1 MKLPFDYKQGLYR
14 KNNYGE
20 PCYWC
25 ITQTTNP
32 EYYKIYYGI
41 LGKNQ
46 ITQVIKCKNKTE
58 YNRKIEDKRKV
69 GYKFLNE
76 VRDNQTLPVEEELI
90 NYLRAYLPDYRDT
103 SNGIILPMLA
113 KTFDNTNNKIFSKD
127 EYFGQYKING
137 LRCFIRVEKNY
148 DMFKPYTLSF
158 QSREGIFW
166 NSLNYLEDELISII
180 GNERL
185 EEMYE
190 EHIILDGEVYIPGRT
205 VNEINSAVKNV
216 NNPLN
221 KLIQYW
227 CYDIAIEDVVQ
238 DERNNIRTY
247 LLGGYEKE
255 FNSLESH
262 LNNTNKLVV
271 LPNYLIA
278 ISSSAEHYRD
288 KFIKLGFEG
297 LILRNIKA
305 EYQFGKRVANTMIK
319 YKKSDDGIFTIVD
332 IYPEDKRTDIPI
344 FKCKN
349 DINDATFE
357 CHISNTL
364 NTQRLI
370 LKNKDYYIGEKLK
383 IEFGERSGVNQLP
396 FHIKNVKLIQ

>member
-25 ITQTTNP
+25 ITKTSNP
-32 EYYKIYYGI
+32 EYYRIYYGI

-46 ITQVIKCKNKTE
+46 ITQLIKCKNNTE

-113 KTFDNTNNKIFSKD
+113 KTYDNTNNKIFKKGT
-127 EYFGQYKING
+127 YLGQYKING
-137 LRCFIRVEKNY
+137 LRCFIRIEKSNNI
-148 DMFKPYTLSF
+148 FRPYRLTF
-158 QSREGIFW
+158 QSREGTFW
-166 NSLNYLEDELISII
+166 NSLGHLEEELIQII
-180 GNERL
+180 GETKL
-185 EEMYE
+185 EELYE
-190 EHIILDGEVYIPGRT
+190 EHIILDGEIYIPGLSI
-205 VNEINSAVKNV
+205 NEINSAAKNI
-216 NNPLN
+216 NNPYN

-227 CYDIAIEDVVQ
+227 MYDIAVEDIIQ
-238 DERNNIRTY
+238 KERNNIILKYFTPYFKRIIS
-247 LLGGYEKE
+247 KE
-255 FNSLESH
+255 EH
-262 LNNTNKLVV
+262 LNNTYPFIV
-271 LPNYLIA
+271 LPNYYIYDDKDA
-278 ISSSAEHYRD
+278 ICFRND
-288 KFIKLGFEG
+288 FISYGFEG
-297 LILRNIKA
+297 LIMRNIEV

-319 YKKSDDGIFTIVD
+319 YKKVDDGIFTIID

-357 CHISNTL
+357 CHISNSL
-364 NTQRLI
+364 DVQRSI
-370 LKNKDYYIGEKLK
+370 LKNRDYYIGEKLF
-383 IEFGERSGVNQLP
+383 ISYSERSGINQVP
-396 FHIKNVKLIQ
+396 FHIKQVKLIQ

>member
-25 ITQTTNP
+25 ITNTDDP
-32 EYYKIYYGI
+32 IYYKIYYGI

-46 ITQVIKCKNKTE
+46 IIQIIKCKNNTE
-58 YNRKIEDKRKV
+58 YNRKIENKRKV

-103 SNGIILPMLA
+103 SDGIILPMLA
-113 KTFDNTNNKIFSKD
+113 KTFDNTNNKIFSKGR
-127 EYFGQYKING
+127 YIGQYKING

-148 DMFKPYTLSF
+148 DMFKPYKLTF
-158 QSREGIFW
+158 QSREGVFW
-166 NSLNYLEDELISII
+166 DSLIILEEELISII
-180 GNERL
+180 GIERL
-185 EEMYE
+185 EEMYG
-190 EHIILDGEVYIPGRT
+190 EHIILDGELYIPGRT
-205 VNEINSAVKNV
+205 INEINSAIKNI

-227 CYDIAIEDVVQ
+227 CYDIAIEDVIQ
-238 DERNNIRTY
+238 EERNNIRRN
-247 LLGGYEKE
+247 LLGNYRKD
-255 FNSLESH
+255 FSTKESH
-262 LNNTNKLVV
+262 LSNTNKLVV
-271 LPNYLIA
+271 LHNYDI
-278 ISSSAEHYRD
+278 INSGSATFYRD
-288 KFIKLGFEG
+288 KFIDLGFEG
-297 LILRNIKA
+297 LIMRNIEA

-319 YKKSDDGIFTIVD
+319 YKKTDDGVFTIVD

-364 NTQRLI
+364 DTQRNI
-370 LKNKDYYIGEKLK
+370 LKNRDYYIGEKLK
-383 IEFGERSGVNQLP
+383 IEYGERSGINKVP
-396 FHIKNVKLIQ
+396 FHIKNVKLI